1 MEKAKLSE
9 PLLLIHIA
17 GMSPLVTNKFALI
30 RSVSSIIIYTL
41 TLLLLL
47 MELFF
52 NYKGIE
58 TLARASESLFAQ
70 YALAWKIAVFVV
82 YKDKL
87 ARVVRKCG
95 NLWSLEEFGE
105 RWGSHFASQHKFLK
119 KFFRVYNV
127 NLFVLCTQFALIP
140 LFDEELNSVMM
151 YYAED
156 EVASPAYGNFVY
168 GLHFVY
174 MFVAACIVGGFDC
187 LFFYLIGHIVSEF
200 KMLRVS
206 FSDKDI
212 GKSWTYRERFRRSIK
227 HHIHILELVKD
238 INEIYSTM
246 LLNQHMCSLF
256 GICFG
261 IFLMTKDGI
270 PPDFEHFS
278 KYATYIFAF
287 ILQVWTYSFA
297 GDQVIYWSSKIPDE
311 IFYNWNGDNLT
322 IDGSN
327 RIIAI
332 KRGQKAARVS
342 LGGFGNLDI
351 ESFKFV
357 IKNAVNFFM
366 FMDTMY
372 KEK

>member
-1 MEKAKLSE
+1 MTTWSLSPTNYGLSRATATMEKAKLSE

-87 ARVVRKCG
+87 AKVVRRCG

-105 RWGSHFASQHKFLK
+105 LWGSHFASQHKFLK

-227 HHIHILELVKD
+227 HHIHILE
-238 INEIYSTM
+238 
-246 LLNQHMCSLF
+246 
-256 GICFG
+256 
-261 IFLMTKDGI
+261 
-270 PPDFEHFS
+270 
-278 KYATYIFAF
+278 
-287 ILQVWTYSFA
+287 
-297 GDQVIYWSSKIPDE
+297 
-311 IFYNWNGDNLT
+311 
-322 IDGSN
+322 
-327 RIIAI
+327 
-332 KRGQKAARVS
+332 
-342 LGGFGNLDI
+342 
-351 ESFKFV
+351 
-357 IKNAVNFFM
+357 
-366 FMDTMY
+366 
-372 KEK
+372 